1 MTRPGGLTLDTGA
14 LLASERGDPRM
25 RALLRRAAESGADI
39 HVPAGVV
46 AQAWRGGVQQ
56 ARLARLLNAV
66 DVRIVDLDD
75 LTARAVGELCGSCG
89 HSDIVD
95 VHVVLDAVEHGHRIV
110 TSDPRDLAKVNPS
123 VALIVV

>member
-1 MTRPGGLTLDTGA
+1 MTAPNGLTLDTGA

-25 RALLRRAAESGADI
+25 RALLRRTVETGADI

-46 AQAWRGGVQQ
+46 AQAWRGGARQ

-66 DVRIVDLDD
+66 DVRIVDLDE
-75 LTARAVGELCGSCG
+75 LTARAIGELCGSSG

-95 VHVVLDAVEHGHRIV
+95 VHVVLNAVEHGHRIV
-110 TSDPRDLAKVNPS
+110 TSDPRDLARVDTS
-123 VALIVV
+123 VALIVI